1 MNVHK
6 LLIAG
11 LVAISLFSCGNDG
24 TNDASVIHIR
34 LKKDPERVNPLL
46 FPNPTAREIYQYL
59 HLPLADFDPNTLE
72 LVPLLIKEL
81 PQSVSID
88 TGKYSGG
95 VAFDLEMNEKARW
108 DNGSPITA
116 ADYIFTIKSIMHPL
130 TGAGKYR
137 EIASQIAD
145 VIPDP
150 KNERKFRVIFDKPYI
165 LALEAAVNIEIY
177 PGYFYDSLKLLQDY
191 TLPGILSLTEEQVM
205 ADSNLVLF
213 ARNFNANDF
222 SRTKFSGAGPYKLTT
237 WNADQEIILEK
248 KQDYWADGF
257 SQAALQQGP
266 GKMVFHIIPD
276 ELTAV
281 TQLKAGGIDV
291 INEISAEN
299 YKSLQEDGGS
309 SSAFTF
315 FHPSL
320 TKHYIITLNNSDVRL
335 SDAKVRRALAHL
347 VDVQNMITNIENGM
361 GTPSVGPVHPMKK
374 AFNDGLKPV
383 LYDAGA
389 AQKLLAEAGWKD
401 SDGDGVL
408 DKIIAGKKTD
418 LSLEILI
425 SGQELGKRL
434 SVMLQENAARAGVKI
449 TITEKDF
456 KLIRSEN
463 LKTRNFQLVPSVLS
477 QDIVKWDDLSKWHSK
492 NDTPDGS
499 NEMSYRNPKT
509 DALIDRIES
518 TTTEADRI
526 RLYREI
532 QALIYEDQPAIFLY
546 APEEKI
552 VVSKK
557 WNASAT
563 SKRPGYLANTFTL
576 R

>member
-6 LLIAG
+6 LLFSV
-11 LVAISLFSCGNDG
+11 LVAASFFSCGNEALQDSS
-24 TNDASVIHIR
+24 TIHVR
-34 LKKDPERVNPLL
+34 LKKDPERINPLL
-46 FPNPTAREIYQYL
+46 FPNPTAREVYQYL

-72 LVPLLIKEL
+72 LEPLLIKEI
-81 PQSVSID
+81 PKPIQID

-95 VAFDLEMNEKARW
+95 IAFDIEMHEKATW

-116 ADYIFTIKSIMHPL
+116 ADYSFTLKSIMHPL

-150 KNERKFRVIFDKPYI
+150 KNERKFRVIFDQPYI
-165 LALEAAVNIEIY
+165 LALEAAINIEIY
-177 PGYFYDSLKLLQDY
+177 PSYFYDSLQLLKPY
-191 TLPGILSLTEEQVM
+191 SLSGLLSLTEEQFL
-205 ADSNLVLF
+205 ADSNLVIF

-222 SRTKFSGAGPYKLTT
+222 SRTRFSGAGPYSLVS

-248 KQDYWADGF
+248 KQDYWADDF

-266 GKMVFHIIPD
+266 DRMIFHIIPD

-281 TQLKAGGIDV
+281 TQLKAGGIDI

-299 YKSLQEDGGS
+299 YRSLQADSGNQEKFS
-309 SSAFTF
+309 F

-320 TKHYIITLNNSDVRL
+320 TKHYMITLNNRDVRL
-335 SDAKVRRALAHL
+335 NDARVRRALAHL
-347 VDVQNMITNIENGM
+347 VDVQNMITYIENGM

-374 AFNDGLKPV
+374 AFNGGLKPIAFDV
-383 LYDAGA
+383 SKA
-389 AQKLLAEAGWKD
+389 KILLAEADWKD
-401 SDGDGVL
+401 SDQDGIL
-408 DKIIAGKKTD
+408 DKVIAGKKTD

-434 SVMLQENAARAGVKI
+434 SVMLQENAAKAGVGI

-456 KLIRSEN
+456 KQIRAEH
-463 LKTRNFQLVPSVLS
+463 LKTRNYQLVPSVLS

-499 NEMSYRNPKT
+499 NEMSYMNPKT
-509 DALIDRIES
+509 DALIDQIEATS
-518 TTTEADRI
+518 KEDDRI

-532 QALIYEDQPAIFLY
+532 QSLIYEDQPAIFLY

-552 VVSKK
+552 VVSNK
-557 WNASAT
+557 WKASAT